1 MKKSLQLIPSI
12 LLLYSCDY
20 TGVYFYEVKNET
32 TESALEVKFQKHND
46 TILRSV
52 IVYPS
57 TTERIMKDGSGL
69 IGMHDDP
76 RDMFKDSINDFK
88 FIDLYIDG
96 NKIEENFKARSFW
109 SFTQNGDQSS
119 TYTLKITDSLIH
131 SE

>member
-1 MKKSLQLIPSI
+1 MKKVLLLIPFI
-12 LLLYSCDY
+12 LLFYSCDY
-20 TGVYFYEVKNET
+20 TGVYFYKVKNET
-32 TESALEVKFQKHND
+32 TESAIEVKFQKHND
-46 TILRSV
+46 TILQSV
-52 IVYPS
+52 IVHPS

-76 RDMFKDSINDFK
+76 RDMFQDSINDFK

-96 NKIEENFKARSFW
+96 NKIEEKFKTRSFW

-131 SE
+131 SK